1 MKYKSTRG
9 QVSGLGFSDA
19 LLMGLASDNGLL
31 VPETIPDVRSRLGA
45 WQSLSF
51 VELAQ
56 EIMPLFIDDI
66 EPETLKRL
74 VAESYAS
81 FDHDDVVGMEQLD
94 DLIILELFHG
104 PTLAFKDVALQLL
117 GKLFEHVLGERGQ
130 RLNILG
136 ATSGDTGSAAID
148 GVRGQRNVDIFIMY
162 PKGRVSPLQELQ
174 MTTVADENVHCIEL
188 EGSFDDCQNIMK
200 TVFADADY
208 KAKYQLGAVNSVN
221 WARVLAQIVYY
232 GYASLRGSQAS
243 TFCVPTGNFGN
254 VFAAYLA
261 QRMGFPIRHLLVA
274 TNENDIL
281 ARFFATGSYSRG
293 DVHQTL
299 SPAMDIQ
306 VASNF
311 ERFLYYYFDQDSLA
325 TDAIHAGLRRKWR
338 SQYRCAAGR
347 SIDDQC
353 GGYPRADL
361 ESDARCLST
370 VRLCIGPTYCGWLLR
385 RTCIAR
391 KNEASPEA
399 GIVVVGTAHPA
410 KFPEA
415 VHEAT
420 GVLPTHPTLQALDGY
435 HAPPVAALRDR
446 RGEGLSGGKLSRPL
460 VLRLVRSTDS
470 FLDEVWDKTFNALGQ
485 FAELMHLAGRRRS
498 GIVGKR
504 AIVIIPNR

>member
-66 EPETLKRL
+66 ETETLKRL
-74 VAESYAS
+74 VAESYSS
-81 FDHDDVVGMEQLD
+81 FDHDEVVGFQQLD
-94 DLIILELFHG
+94 ELTVLELFHG

-136 ATSGDTGSAAID
+136 ATSGDTGSAAIE

-174 MTTVADENVHCIEL
+174 MTTVADDNVHCIEVD
-188 EGSFDDCQNIMK
+188 GSFDDCQNIMK
-200 TVFADADY
+200 TVFADAEY

-232 GYASLRGSQAS
+232 GYASLRGEQAP

-261 QRMGFPIRHLLVA
+261 QRMGFPIHHLLVA
-274 TNENDIL
+274 TNDNDIL
-281 ARFFATGSYSRG
+281 ARFFATGRYSRG

-311 ERFLYYYFDQDSLA
+311 ERFLFYYFDQDAQRL
-325 TDAIHAGLRRKWR
+325 TQFMQDF
-338 SQYRCAAGR
+338 AANG
-347 SIDDQC
+347 
-353 GGYPRADL
+353 
-361 ESDARCLST
+361 
-370 VRLCIGPTYCGWLLR
+370 
-385 RTCIAR
+385 
-391 KNEASPEA
+391 EASIGAPPEEALMSSTAVTQEQTIQAMRDVHQRFGYVLDPHTAVGYYAAKNWQQNSETTSA
-399 GIVVVGTAHPA
+399 GDTVVVGTAHPA

-415 VHEAT
+415 VVQAT
-420 GVLPTHPTLQALDGY
+420 GVQPTHPTLQALDGL
-435 HAPPVAALRDR
+435 PMR
-446 RGEGLSGGKLSRPL
+446 RQSLPCDIEAVKAYL
-460 VLRLVRSTDS
+460 VESLA
-470 FLDEVWDKTFNALGQ
+470 DE
-485 FAELMHLAGRRRS
+485 
-498 GIVGKR
+498 
-504 AIVIIPNR
+504 